1 MEATGNQSMLNQQTQ
16 AQLTNPNFIFEF
28 EILEQQL
35 IIKAQSE
42 KILYV
47 CTRNPDPYMAFDL
60 IKDLLL
66 NKNFKI
72 DHMNEDSLKIL
83 IGGFYPLEFK
93 SQELLILNKF
103 RDDINDI
110 KNELSCQKLKNLELE
125 EIIKSQETVI
135 KTH

>member
-1 MEATGNQSMLNQQTQ
+1 MQATGNQAVLNQQTQ
-16 AQLTNPNFIFEF
+16 AQLTKTPFIFEF
-28 EILEQQL
+28 EIVQQQL
-35 IIKAQSE
+35 IIKTQSE

-47 CTRNPDPYMAFDL
+47 CTRNPDPYMPFDL

-66 NKNFKI
+66 NQNFKI

-93 SQELLILNKF
+93 SQESLILNKF

-110 KNELSCQKLKNLELE
+110 KNELSCQK
-125 EIIKSQETVI
+125 
-135 KTH
+135 